1 MSAQLTNS
9 SSCELPFEHNKKLR
23 LSWPLF
29 LILVLFVILGSLY
42 NLITPIFEKPDEPK
56 HYAYVKYVAD
66 GRGLPLFATDERP
79 LWRQEATQGPLFY
92 TLAAL
97 GTFWIDDSDFEVLIR
112 ENPHYLGGQGAWGD
126 NSNRFVHTDREAFP
140 YRGATLAV
148 RVARFIALFIGA
160 IAVAATYG
168 IARIIFPARP
178 ALAVGAAAL
187 VAFNPMFL
195 FISSS
200 VSNDST
206 VAAASALTVLAGLR
220 ALRASP
226 PTGRHFLALG
236 LAWSLA
242 VLAKSS
248 ALALGPWIGLILIGT
263 GWREKSIGSFLRRAS
278 IVGGLSLLLAGWW
291 YASTWVIHGDLLGTA
306 THAAR
311 FGRRDPMPTVL
322 QLLPELEGLEE
333 SFWALFGWR
342 NLPVDE
348 RLYVLF
354 AALDRMA
361 LLGWAILLVRQVRKR
376 GWTRH
381 QWLAVTLTWLWFS
394 LALATVMRWMQL
406 STWGNTG
413 RLLYSGLSAI
423 ALLLAL
429 GWSAFLPDDKSR
441 YLLGALA
448 GILLII
454 AVACPFLYIAPAY
467 ARPAPLSESDLQ
479 VIPQQ
484 LTATFDEQIALL
496 GYEVSTS
503 AVQPG
508 EELTVTLYWR
518 ALSRMAADYSV
529 FVHLL
534 DENDVIVAQ
543 RDTYPGR
550 GNLPTSRWRTGEA
563 IADTYRLLAPQTA
576 YAPSTGLF
584 EVGLYSSESGHRLP
598 TADGTDNVRFASIA
612 IRPRQGPVPNPVRF
626 NFGHKIALV
635 GYDFGRRAG
644 KPGETLRLTLY
655 WEALVPMEESYT
667 VFAHVLGQGTQVWA
681 IGDGVPVKGLAPTF
695 TWQPGQIVEDS
706 HDLTIGQTTPPG
718 VYDIEVGLYLAETGQ
733 RLKLLAGDGFPL
745 DTRVFLSKIR
755 VIP

>member
-1 MSAQLTNS
+1 VSGQLTNS
-9 SSCELPFEHNKKLR
+9 SNCEPPSEHDKKLR
-23 LSWPLF
+23 LNWPLL
-29 LILVLFVILGSLY
+29 LILVLFVILGCLY

-441 YLLGALA
+441 YLLGALTSILLVIAAILSFFIILFIGRAKKGKKLFIRRIAGLEAVDEAVGRATEMGKSVLYVPGIQDLDDVQTIA
-448 GILLII
+448 GITILGSLAKTI
-454 AVACPFLYIAPAY
+454 AKYDTKLDVPVSRSL
-467 ARPAPLSESDLQ
+467 
-479 VIPQQ
+479 V
-484 LTATFDEQIALL
+484 LTAARETVKQAYLSAGRPDAYSDDIVHYITDEQFGYVAALDGIMVRDKPAACFYL
-496 GYEVSTS
+496 GSFF
-503 AVQPG
+503 A
-508 EELTVTLYWR
+508 
-518 ALSRMAADYSV
+518 
-529 FVHLL
+529 
-534 DENDVIVAQ
+534 
-543 RDTYPGR
+543 
-550 GNLPTSRWRTGEA
+550 
-563 IADTYRLLAPQTA
+563 
-576 YAPSTGLF
+576 
-584 EVGLYSSESGHRLP
+584 ESL
-598 TADGTDNVRFASIA
+598 I
-612 IRPRQGPVPNPVRF
+612 
-626 NFGHKIALV
+626 
-635 GYDFGRRAG
+635 
-644 KPGETLRLTLY
+644 
-655 WEALVPMEESYT
+655 
-667 VFAHVLGQGTQVWA
+667 
-681 IGDGVPVKGLAPTF
+681 
-695 TWQPGQIVEDS
+695 
-706 HDLTIGQTTPPG
+706 
-718 VYDIEVGLYLAETGQ
+718 LAETGNSIGAIQ
-733 RLKLLAGDGFPL
+733 VAGTAQPAQLPFFVAACDYTLIGEELFAASAY
-745 DTRVFLSKIR
+745 LSKEPRALGSLKGADAGKVIALMFIGLGVAFETLRVLTGSSVIAKASDFIIR
-755 VIP
+755 LFSLRF